1 MSQLCLLQVLMGDTC
16 IASQDAFEQHVKN
29 TFLSIFQMFEIFCY
43 LSEEPCM
50 QILFLD
56 VPLTFVHD
64 LCAFVFQYFN
74 MAKSLHAFSKHHTEI
89 AHIQS
94 KIYHSPTQCQSYSK
108 ILFTQF
114 FGGQWHLW
122 KEIFLVSNRFCMPFT
137 RMSRNVFFLRSII
150 PIKGVNGL
158 FRHVSLQF
166 HTQNHTVWCTF
177 QGKNAGCFMF
187 TARCWKLLDD
197 SKTKQWDGWGAMDYC
212 PCSVITLGYHIVI
225 L

>member
-43 LSEEPCM
+43 RSEEPCM

-56 VPLTFVHD
+56 VSLTFVHD

-108 ILFTQF
+108 ILFTQV
-114 FGGQWHLW
+114 FGGQWHIW

-137 RMSRNVFFLRSII
+137 RMSRNFFFAKHNSYKRRQWSVQTCQLVVPHTKSCSMVHILGQKCRMFYVYS
-150 PIKGVNGL
+150 
-158 FRHVSLQF
+158 SLLEAP
-166 HTQNHTVWCTF
+166 
-177 QGKNAGCFMF
+177 G
-187 TARCWKLLDD
+187 
-197 SKTKQWDGWGAMDYC
+197 
-212 PCSVITLGYHIVI
+212 
-225 L
+225 